1 VTPDIAEFKERLEQI
16 LPGENIEV
24 RTANNGIVLSGTVSS
39 IGRLDRAMELAQRY
53 APERVSNLMS
63 VGGTQ
68 QVMLKVRFA
77 EMQRSVSKSL
87 SSSIALQ
94 GSTLGNGLGLSAGSN
109 TLIGSSSASSSLN
122 GTSPKMAG
130 RSPSNINRLALN

>member
-1 VTPDIAEFKERLEQI
+1 MTASCCRAPFPVTAK
-16 LPGENIEV
+16 
-24 RTANNGIVLSGTVSS
+24 
-39 IGRLDRAMELAQRY
+39 LDRALDLANRY

-87 SSSIALQ
+87 SASLGVTGGTIGGDRG
-94 GSTLGNGLGLSAGSN
+94 GSG
-109 TLIGSSSASSSLN
+109 
-122 GTSPKMAG
+122 PVG
-130 RSPSNINRLALN
+130 RSATI